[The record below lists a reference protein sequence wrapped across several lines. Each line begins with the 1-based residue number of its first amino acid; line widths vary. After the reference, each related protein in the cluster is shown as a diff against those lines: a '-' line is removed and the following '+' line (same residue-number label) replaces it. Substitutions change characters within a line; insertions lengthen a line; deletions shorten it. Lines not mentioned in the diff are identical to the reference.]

1 MTPGAFAPNGI
12 KSTSVGH
19 GGAENAETL
28 RSMGGAKR
36 RKERGGEM
44 RGKGQKK
51 KNGEKTGGW

>member
-28 RSMGGAKR
+28 RSMGGSKK
-36 RKERGGEM
+36 KE
-44 RGKGQKK
+44 GKGR
-51 KNGEKTGGW
+51 GDER